1 MIEMIKTLPRSV
13 CNALVFLAGVFVWH
27 TVDMFVSATKDDYR
41 TLHTSI
47 GKAIIQIDDTNQRTA
62 KSLSE
67 IHRDITALQL
77 DLVKLRAEMLT
88 PTQVELMIK
97 TEIGKYHRIING
109 TIELPSHK

>member
-13 CNALVFLAGVFVWH
+13 CNALVFLAGIFVWH
-27 TVDMFVSATKDDYR
+27 TVDMFISSTRDDYR
-41 TLHTSI
+41 ELNTCIS
-47 GKAIIQIDDTNQRTA
+47 KAIIQIDDTNKQTA

-109 TIELPSHK
+109 AVELPSNK